1 MLEVFD
7 MAAKDDLD
15 LGEDKK
21 STQKWIVIILAATLV
36 LLILAAAGLYFTGRL
51 SFGKSPGTGAEDK
64 AAKKTPSTA
73 AKALH
78 FYEFEPFLVNF
89 PRGEI
94 ARLLQ
99 INFSIL
105 TYDEKTIEALKK
117 HAPMIRNHLLL
128 LLGRY
133 KPEDLQPVQG
143 KEALRQAIAQEI
155 QKVLD
160 RQTEGGSFEAV
171 FFTQFVMQ

>member
-1 MLEVFD
+1 
-7 MAAKDDLD
+7 MAAKKDDLN
-15 LGEDKK
+15 LGEAKN
-21 STQKWIVIILAATLV
+21 STKTWIVILAATLV
-36 LLILAAAGLYFTGRL
+36 LLIGSAAGLYFTGML
-51 SFGKSPGTGAEDK
+51 SFGKSPDTSASEKAAQKTHATGAK
-64 AAKKTPSTA
+64 VPY
-73 AKALH
+73 

-89 PRGEI
+89 PRGEN

-99 INFSIL
+99 INFSVL
-105 TYDEKTIEALKK
+105 TYDEKTLEALGK
-117 HAPMIRNHLLL
+117 HAPMIRNNLLL
-128 LLGRY
+128 LLGGY

-160 RQTEGGSFEAV
+160 GQTEGGTFEAV

>member
-1 MLEVFD
+1 

-15 LGEDKK
+15 LGQDKK
-21 STQKWIVIILAATLV
+21 STKKWIIVLAAMLV
-36 LLILAAAGLYFTGRL
+36 LLIGAAAGLYFTGIL
-51 SFGKSPGTGAEDK
+51 SFGKSPGTSAAEK
-64 AAKKTPSTA
+64 ATKKTRSAA
-73 AKALH
+73 AKAPH

-89 PRGEI
+89 PRGET

-105 TYDEKTIEALKK
+105 TYDEKTIEALGK
-117 HAPMIRNHLLL
+117 HAPMIRNNLLL
-128 LLGRY
+128 LLGGY
-133 KPEDLQPVQG
+133 KPEDLQAVQG

-160 RQTEGGSFEAV
+160 KQTEGGTFEAV

>member
-1 MLEVFD
+1 
-7 MAAKDDLD
+7 MAAKDLD

-21 STQKWIVIILAATLV
+21 SAQKWILILAATLV

-51 SFGKSPGTGAEDK
+51 SFGKDRVSGEEQ
-64 AAKKTPSTA
+64 AAKKTPSG
-73 AKALH
+73 AKALQ

-89 PRGEI
+89 PSGEI

-105 TYDEKTIEALKK
+105 TYDEKTIEALRK

-155 QKVLD
+155 QQVLD
-160 RQTEGGSFEAV
+160 RQTEGGSLEAV